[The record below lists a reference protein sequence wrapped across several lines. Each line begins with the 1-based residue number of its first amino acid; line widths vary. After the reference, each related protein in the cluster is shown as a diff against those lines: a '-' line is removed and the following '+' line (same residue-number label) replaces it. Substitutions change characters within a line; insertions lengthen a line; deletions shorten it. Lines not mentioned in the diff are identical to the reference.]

1 MTYQSCIAH
10 STPQEKKYFYLGVPW
25 LLLNKQKPLK
35 TIFWFL
41 LQKIGLRKSPPRH
54 TQKMSVF
61 QFENKSWVKVMS
73 PPSGYVMGVISS
85 LRYWNFAMEL
95 WYKNFLYYCT
105 RDSWHTYT
113 QCWVILF
120 TRVILLWKKK
130 FNPHGEFLKFPCSNR
145 VSFSDQVSSCFWS
158 NFHNFHSFILLLI
171 TFWNENPGIGSLY
184 SSFMK

>member
-1 MTYQSCIAH
+1 LTYQSCIAH

-120 TRVILLWKKK
+120 TRVILLWKK
-130 FNPHGEFLKFPCSNR
+130 NSTPMG
-145 VSFSDQVSSCFWS
+145 SFSNSHVLIEWVFQTKWVHVFGQT
-158 NFHNFHSFILLLI
+158 FIISIALFCYL
-171 TFWNENPGIGSLY
+171 
-184 SSFMK
+184 